1 MWTDKHGEDGLRRK
15 FRVMKYVKG
24 TGFSEVEPLPINE
37 FVFVLRPETD
47 RLAWKSLSYY
57 AALCEEN
64 QPKLAQDLHDKLKE
78 ILAKQLREDPND
90 LPPAA

>member
-1 MWTDKHGEDGLRRK
+1 MWTDKHGEDGLRMK
-15 FRVMKYVKG
+15 FHVMKYIKG
-24 TGFSEVEPLPINE
+24 TGQSEVEALPKGE

-47 RLAWKSLSYY
+47 RNAWKSLSYY
-57 AALCEEN
+57 AALAEETH
-64 QPKLAQDLHDKLKE
+64 PKLAQGLHDKLKA